1 MLVEEEISVQLGVH
15 VLQSITIAKVQFQFL
30 YNRVACQQQYQPV
43 AEKDENLFLF
53 GWVSGDTTTKTWKH
67 LLFQVS
73 SKYLHVKVEGV
84 LAVCITTRIL
94 NSVLHAR
101 LLCAV
106 LIYRNRMENK
116 VTCLETL
123 WYKHCEAPHSLPRNR
138 NQEGCSSKTKK
149 KLFFCSNIQLSFQL
163 RKRIHHH

>member
-43 AEKDENLFLF
+43 AEKDENQNFENLFLF

-106 LIYRNRMENK
+106 LIYR
-116 VTCLETL
+116 LETL
-123 WYKHCEAPHSLPRNR
+123 WYKHCEAPHSLPGNIETKKDVLQKPKRN
-138 NQEGCSSKTKK
+138 CSSVPT
-149 KLFFCSNIQLSFQL
+149 SS
-163 RKRIHHH
+163 